1 MREISCFSIFTAL
14 VFGILISIGFFF
26 DRYPS
31 IVQANDFTAAA
42 KANSELKYTLK
53 WSLGQRPQRGWYL
66 YSLLIQETIK
76 TEGDAN
82 STDFARSVA
91 EWQVNHDLTPN
102 GIVEQK
108 TLLSFIDY
116 WQSRRIRPI
125 KLADENELLYAPIE
139 DFFDPTRESDL
150 LKVERETYKAYK
162 KMVAAAL
169 ADEESGISIDGERNP
184 ASKGDF
190 LKIISS
196 YRSPA
201 YQESLRK
208 KLPGASRAQI
218 AFISPHFTG
227 RALDIYVGGEPVT
240 TKDFNRAIQVKT
252 PAYKWLVW
260 NAARFGFYN
269 YFYEPWHWEY
279 VPENLATR

>member
-1 MREISCFSIFTAL
+1 MRKRSCLSIFAAL
-14 VFGILISIGFFF
+14 IFGILVSIGFFLHGF
-26 DRYPS
+26 PS
-31 IVQANDFTAAA
+31 ISQANDFTAAA
-42 KANSELKYTLK
+42 KTNSELKYTLK
-53 WSLGQRPQRGWYL
+53 WSLGQRTQRGWYL
-66 YSLLIQETIK
+66 YSLLIQETIE

-82 STDFARSVA
+82 STHFARGVA
-91 EWQVNHDLTPN
+91 EWQAHHDLTAN

-108 TLLSFIDY
+108 TLLSFIEY

-125 KLADENELLYAPIE
+125 KLAHETDLLSAPIK
-139 DFFDPTRESDL
+139 DFFDSTRASDL
-150 LKVERETYKAYK
+150 LHVERETYKAYK

-169 ADEESGISIDGERNP
+169 ADEESGLGIIGEGDLT
-184 ASKGDF
+184 SKNNF

-196 YRSPA
+196 YRSPE

-218 AFISPHFTG
+218 AYKSPHFTG

-240 TKDFNRAIQVKT
+240 TKDFNRAIQVKS
-252 PAYKWLVW
+252 PAYKWLVR

-279 VPENLATR
+279 VPENLANR